1 MNILGRFLLRMKF
14 RKTVKTDETQ
24 NVVDSMVRARKLY
37 KELSLMAH
45 PDKHPSKRDVA
56 EDLMQRV
63 TANKRNYSELISLK
77 AEIAEKLN

>member
-1 MNILGRFLLRMKF
+1 MNALDRFFRRLKF
-14 RKTVKTDETQ
+14 RKTVKRDETQ

-37 KELSLMAH
+37 KELSIMAH

-63 TANKRNYSELISLK
+63 TANKHNYSELISLK
-77 AEIAEKLN
+77 AEIEEKLK